1 MLRGT
6 LVTGVHRLY
15 SRVVARVRLYKELKV
30 SYRQDKAE
38 PAYRQSYVDGVSL

>member
-6 LVTGVHRLY
+6 LVTGVHCLY

-30 SYRQDKAE
+30 SYRQVKA
-38 PAYRQSYVDGVSL
+38 RQNQLSVKVTLME